1 MNNLTKEEQEFLN
14 TLGFL
19 GMAYNKT
26 FTSEETKV
34 WYEMLKEYPDEVLV
48 KVIKDLIKNE
58 QFMPSIARIIEECK
72 KYKKLDRY
80 EVLEQMRVKGYFKT
94 ADEYFKAQQWLEQ
107 GIMPEWFK
115 EALRDNYNILLD
127 DSNSHYIKQDN
138 TNKQVLL
145 ESGDSNVN

>member
-19 GMAYNKT
+19 GMAYNKA

-80 EVLEQMRVKGYFKT
+80 EVLEQMRANNYFKT
-94 ADEYFKAQQWLEQ
+94 ADEYLKAKQWLEE

-145 ESGDSNVN
+145 ESGEENV

>member
-80 EVLEQMRVKGYFKT
+80 EVLEQMRVKGFFKT
-94 ADEYFKAQQWLEQ
+94 ADEYMKAQKWLEE
-107 GIMPEWFK
+107 GLMPEWFK
-115 EALRDNYNILLD
+115 EALKLNYNILLD
-127 DSNSHYIKQDN
+127 DNSNHYIKQE
-138 TNKQVLL
+138 TETKQEML
-145 ESGDSNVN
+145 ESGEVDV